1 LTEYKS
7 SVIVNKTLRKQLE
20 LAMYS
25 DTIRAFHAEIKQAMT
40 ARRRQHWQEAW
51 FHLERAHILGQQ
63 DFILHMHTHWQML
76 KLAADQINW
85 LEVRGQ
91 LLRLILTP
99 VGHLTGRLP
108 LGNPGSSR
116 YSVLESVPVPDDLQA
131 LLEKSEQDQR

>member
-1 LTEYKS
+1 
-7 SVIVNKTLRKQLE
+7 
-20 LAMYS
+20 MYS

-40 ARRRQHWQEAW
+40 ARRRQQWQEAW

-131 LLEKSEQDQR
+131 LLEKSEQNQQ